1 MQENPSFS
9 KIKRSFGSFVKL
21 MGPKVIGT
29 RQEQRQRHK
38 RRDEITAQLVTRWR
52 AKGDTMKYLTD
63 PVTTVPKGICPAKVD
78 ESRA

>member
-9 KIKRSFGSFVKL
+9 KIKRSFGNFVKS

-38 RRDEITAQLVTRWR
+38 RRDEITAQLVTQLKPWV
-52 AKGDTMKYLTD
+52 L
-63 PVTTVPKGICPAKVD
+63 
-78 ESRA
+78 